1 MHVIY
6 VFVTRTCIHQLSQFF
21 FLRCHMLLLVESSR
35 CVKKKILLL
44 CKRNARILKL
54 SKGTDICKGSALS
67 SRLFTSYCTYTHIHR
82 HSSVQKPNTPSHE
95 ASEEDQEMMKQLHV
109 LYKTPR
115 LWSDPHPPPRL
126 SLLLLRSYFSADMG
140 RKCASLKMK
149 HNKQMRSGVLTS
161 LCNPPWNMT
170 SDGGVVLK

>member
-1 MHVIY
+1 M
-6 VFVTRTCIHQLSQFF
+6 FLSQEPVSTSCLSF
-21 FLRCHMLLLVESSR
+21 FLKMPHATVSR
-35 CVKKKILLL
+35 ELQVCEKKILLL
-44 CKRNARILKL
+44 CKRNVRILKL

-95 ASEEDQEMMKQLHV
+95 ASEEDQEMMKQLHA

-126 SLLLLRSYFSADMG
+126 SLLLFHSYFSADTG

-170 SDGGVVLK
+170 CDGGVVLK